1 MQEGGDFI
9 ATITTHYESKAN
21 QYHAQGKTK
30 NHEDKEEG
38 VNFFTLC
45 DKKPREEYKKV
56 FGEALQEYNAMQVK
70 KGHSERQ
77 IEDYYR
83 HIQKD
88 KKKNEEYE
96 AIYGVYGDD
105 VGEEEA
111 IEILKDI
118 YNTWE
123 ERNPNMHLYG
133 FYIHADEE
141 SGNGF
146 HAHALYFPVYHSE
159 RGLSVQNGIDK
170 ACREQGFGYKK
181 KSGEG
186 KHQTPQTAWEQS
198 ENAYLESLCND
209 RGIEVEHPQR
219 DKNVEHLSVEAYKL
233 TKHIE
238 ASRNFIKSLNEEAE
252 ELRTEAEALKTQND
266 VLQQNIA
273 FSKQIAES
281 YQGQI
286 EQAKEELKE
295 YQDEARAWQEAIR
308 EKKAEA
314 REMVESVGSL
324 DEYMAFCRERD
335 LKPLQVEE
343 EDTFD
348 L

>member
-1 MQEGGDFI
+1 M

-21 QYHAQGKTK
+21 QYHAQGKTP

-38 VNFFTLC
+38 ENFFTLC
-45 DKKPREEYKKV
+45 DKNPREEYKKV
-56 FGEALQEYNAMQVK
+56 FGQALQEYNQSQIE

-77 IEDYYR
+77 IKDYYT
-83 HIQKD
+83 HIKND
-88 KKKNEEYE
+88 KKKHEEYE
-96 AIYGVYGDD
+96 AIYGIYGDD

-111 IEILKDI
+111 IEMLKDI

-141 SGNGF
+141 GGKGI
-146 HAHALYFPVYHSE
+146 HAHALYFPVYHTDK
-159 RGLSVQNGIDK
+159 GLSVQNGIDK
-170 ACREQGFGYKK
+170 ACREQGFTQKTKGQD
-181 KSGEG
+181 G
-186 KHQTPQTAWEQS
+186 KWQTPQTAWEQS

-219 DKNVEHLSVEAYKL
+219 GKNVEHLSVEEYKL
-233 TKHIE
+233 TKHIQ
-238 ASRNFIKSLNEEAE
+238 ASQNFIKSLNKEAE
-252 ELRTEAEALKTQND
+252 ELQSQND
-266 VLQQNIA
+266 VLRQNIA

-286 EQAKEELKE
+286 EQAKEELKG
-295 YQDEARAWQEAIR
+295 YQDEAREWQEAIK

-314 REMVESVGSL
+314 REMVESVGSIG
-324 DEYMAFCRERD
+324 EYMAFCEERD
-335 LKPLQVEE
+335 LKPIQFEE

-348 L
+348 LEV

>member
-1 MQEGGDFI
+1 M

-21 QYHAQGKTK
+21 QYHAQGKTP

-38 VNFFTLC
+38 ENFFTLC
-45 DKKPREEYKKV
+45 DKNPREEYKKV
-56 FGEALQEYNAMQVK
+56 FGQALQEYNQSQIE

-77 IEDYYR
+77 IKDYYT
-83 HIQKD
+83 HIKND
-88 KKKNEEYE
+88 KKKHEEYE
-96 AIYGVYGDD
+96 AIYGIYGDD

-111 IEILKDI
+111 IEMLKDI

-141 SGNGF
+141 GGKGI
-146 HAHALYFPVYHSE
+146 HAHALYFPVYHTDK
-159 RGLSVQNGIDK
+159 GLSVQNGIDK
-170 ACREQGFGYKK
+170 ACREQGFTQKTKGQD
-181 KSGEG
+181 G
-186 KHQTPQTAWEQS
+186 KWQTPQTAWEQS

-219 DKNVEHLSVEAYKL
+219 GKNAEHLSVEEYKL
-233 TKHIE
+233 TKHIQ
-238 ASRNFIKSLNEEAE
+238 ASQNFIKSLNKEAE
-252 ELRTEAEALKTQND
+252 ELRTEAEALKSQND
-266 VLQQNIA
+266 VLRQNIA

-286 EQAKEELKE
+286 EQAKDELNE
-295 YQDEARAWQEAIR
+295 WQEAIK

-314 REMVESVGSL
+314 REMVESVGSIG
-324 DEYMAFCRERD
+324 EYMAFCEERD
-335 LKPLQVEE
+335 LKPIQFEE

-348 L
+348 LEV

>member
-1 MQEGGDFI
+1 
-9 ATITTHYESKAN
+9 
-21 QYHAQGKTK
+21 
-30 NHEDKEEG
+30 
-38 VNFFTLC
+38 
-45 DKKPREEYKKV
+45 
-56 FGEALQEYNAMQVK
+56 MQVK

-219 DKNVEHLSVEAYKL
+219 DKNVEHLSVEEYKL
-233 TKHIE
+233 TKHIQ
-238 ASRNFIKSLNEEAE
+238 ASQNFIKSLNEEAE
-252 ELRTEAEALKTQND
+252 ALKSQND
-266 VLQQNIA
+266 VLRQNIA

-286 EQAKEELKE
+286 EQAKEELKG
-295 YQDEARAWQEAIR
+295 YQDEARAWQEAIN

>member
-1 MQEGGDFI
+1 M

-21 QYHAQGKTK
+21 QYHAQGKTP

-38 VNFFTLC
+38 ENFFTLC
-45 DKKPREEYKKV
+45 DKNPREEYKKV
-56 FGEALQEYNAMQVK
+56 FGQALQEYNQSQIE

-77 IEDYYR
+77 IKDYYT
-83 HIQKD
+83 HIKND
-88 KKKNEEYE
+88 KKKHEEYE
-96 AIYGVYGDD
+96 AIYGIYGDD

-111 IEILKDI
+111 IEMLKDI

-141 SGNGF
+141 GGKGI
-146 HAHALYFPVYHSE
+146 HAHALYFPVYHTDK
-159 RGLSVQNGIDK
+159 GLSVQNGIDK
-170 ACREQGFGYKK
+170 ACREQGFTQKTKGQD
-181 KSGEG
+181 G
-186 KHQTPQTAWEQS
+186 KWQTPQTAWEQS

-219 DKNVEHLSVEAYKL
+219 GKNAEHLSVEEYKL
-233 TKHIE
+233 TKHIQ
-238 ASRNFIKSLNEEAE
+238 ASQNFIKSLNK
-252 ELRTEAEALKTQND
+252 EAEALKSQND

-286 EQAKEELKE
+286 EQAKEELNE
-295 YQDEARAWQEAIR
+295 WQEAIK

-314 REMVESVGSL
+314 REMVESVGSIG
-324 DEYMAFCRERD
+324 EYMAFCRERD
-335 LKPLQVEE
+335 LKPLQVGE

-348 L
+348 LEV